1 MEMNATVAS
10 RRDVTEDLSILGV
23 RPDGPRFDFQ
33 PGQYTVLGLPASA
46 PRAPG
51 SSPDPVPLAPDK
63 MIRRAYSIA
72 SASADGCCLEFYL
85 KLVPAGSLTPRLFA
99 LREGDRLWIGSKAV
113 GSFTLEAVAEGEDLI
128 LVATGTG
135 LAPYL
140 SMIRAR
146 HRCGARPAFTVVHGV
161 RHPRE
166 LAYRDELEA
175 LDHGCATF
183 RYVPTVTRPDESWTG
198 HVGRVHAAFEDGT
211 VAAEPGRHRV
221 FLCGSPGMI
230 DTMHPFFEA
239 RGFRLHT
246 AKQPGNL
253 HVERYW

>member
-1 MEMNATVAS
+1 MVLNATVAS
-10 RRDVTEDLSILGV
+10 RRDVTEDLTILGV
-23 RPDGPRFDFQ
+23 RPDGPRFDFH

-51 SSPDPVPLAPDK
+51 SLPDPAPLPPDK

-72 SASADGCCLEFYL
+72 SASPDGCCLEFYL
-85 KLVPAGSLTPRLFA
+85 KMVPGGSLTPRLFA
-99 LREGDRLWIGSKAV
+99 LREGDRLWIGPKAV
-113 GSFTLEAVAEGEDLI
+113 GSFTLEAVREGEDLV

-146 HRCGARPAFTVVHGV
+146 HRCRARPAFTVVHGV
-161 RHPRE
+161 RYPRE

-175 LDHGCATF
+175 LDHGCDTF
-183 RYVPTVTRPDESWTG
+183 RYVPTVTRPDETWSG
-198 HVGRVHAAFEDGT
+198 HVGRVHTVFEDGT
-211 VAAEPGRHRV
+211 VATVPGRHRV
-221 FLCGSPGMI
+221 YLCGSPAMV
-230 DTMHPFFEA
+230 DTMQAFFEA